1 MAQYIRKRGKYMKNA
16 NIQLEPLACPSC
28 LIKIEN
34 ALKRL
39 PGVEADSI
47 KVLYNASRARL
58 SFDDTVV
65 TPSAIEDAITNLGYK
80 VLKVSVR

>member
-1 MAQYIRKRGKYMKNA
+1 MKNA

-28 LIKIEN
+28 LVKIEN

-39 PGVEADSI
+39 PGVDHESV

-58 SFDDTVV
+58 SFDDNLV
-65 TPSAIEDAITNLGYK
+65 TPEKIENAITNLGYK
-80 VLKVSVR
+80 VLRVSVR